1 MFILSDVFCACA
13 HINIHI
19 QHACIIRVY
28 KMYECKYVCMDI
40 YIYIYFYKY
49 NIYTDVVNI
58 KISKEIDNLHTG
70 IMSFKMLKMAHIW

>member
-1 MFILSDVFCACA
+1 MNVS
-13 HINIHI
+13 
-19 QHACIIRVY
+19 
-28 KMYECKYVCMDI
+28 MYVWI
-40 YIYIYFYKY
+40 YTYIYFYKY